1 MNKTLTDTVELIW
14 DLTRERLT
22 IGGALVLRQEGE
34 ILAQIRNQKGVSLHI
49 ICKDSDRVAAELL
62 AKTVFGSSILPFQL
76 IYSHVGF
83 EGWPALLVRAHPDF
97 SYFSFTRLIALH
109 QESGIEPKLGWS
121 AHQEALAKRARV
133 RFSGRLIC
141 VHLRSVT
148 PFTLE
153 ESNADGPTWQAFFD
167 KYAEEGVCDFLL
179 IGDDALPAGF
189 TLGRGVT
196 RAVDLGFELATQLAL
211 TSIADG
217 FMGMASGLCTAA
229 NLSEVPHVIF
239 KHPAHHS
246 DAMAIELGSSDSFLF
261 ANRRQQLWR
270 REANSISL
278 DAALDLISS

>member
-1 MNKTLTDTVELIW
+1 MRLTDTVDLVW
-14 DLTRERLT
+14 DLTREPLT

-34 ILAQIRNQKGVSLHI
+34 ILAQLNNQVGIMLHV
-49 ICKDSDRVAAELL
+49 ICQESDRIAVEEL
-62 AKTVFGSSILPFQL
+62 AGKVFGSSILPFQL
-76 IYSHVGF
+76 IYSSTDV
-83 EGWPALLVRAHPDF
+83 EGWPAFLVRSHPDF
-97 SYFSFTRLIALH
+97 SYFSFTRLITLH
-109 QESGIEPKLGWS
+109 EESGITPKLGWS

-167 KYAEEGVCDFLL
+167 KHAAEGVCDFLL
-179 IGDDALPAGF
+179 IGDDVLPAGL
-189 TLGRGVT
+189 TLGRGMT
-196 RAVDLGFELATQLAL
+196 RAVDLGIELATQLAL

-246 DAMAIELGSSDSFLF
+246 AAMAIELGSLVSFPF
-261 ANRRQQLWR
+261 ANQRQQLWR
-270 REANSISL
+270 READSASL
-278 DAALDLISS
+278 DEALDLILS